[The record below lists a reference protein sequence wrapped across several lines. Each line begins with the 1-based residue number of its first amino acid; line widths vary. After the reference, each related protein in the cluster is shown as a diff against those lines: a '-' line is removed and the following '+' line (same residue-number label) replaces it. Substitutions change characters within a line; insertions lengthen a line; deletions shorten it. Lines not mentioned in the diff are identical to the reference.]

1 LTLWQG
7 VAWRKRGIASLARPG
22 PLRYSAAIHL
32 ELAMTYVV
40 VDSCIKCKY
49 MDCVEVCPVDC
60 FYEGE
65 NMLVI
70 HPDECI
76 DCGVCEPECP
86 VEAIKPD
93 TEPSLEKWLGLNA
106 EFAKIWPNITQ
117 KREPPADAKAWEG
130 VPNKVEQYFSPNPG
144 TGD

>member
-1 LTLWQG
+1 
-7 VAWRKRGIASLARPG
+7 
-22 PLRYSAAIHL
+22 
-32 ELAMTYVV
+32 MTYVV
-40 VDSCIKCKY
+40 NENCIRCKY

-86 VEAIKPD
+86 VEAILPD
-93 TEPSLEKWLGLNA
+93 TEGDVEKWVTLNTTYA
-106 EFAKIWPNITQ
+106 EKWPNITR
-117 KREPPADAKAWEG
+117 KGESPPDADTYKDETG
-130 VPNKVEQYFSPNPG
+130 KLDKYFSEKPG
-144 TGD
+144 TESG

>member
-1 LTLWQG
+1 
-7 VAWRKRGIASLARPG
+7 
-22 PLRYSAAIHL
+22 
-32 ELAMTYVV
+32 MTFVV
-40 VDSCIKCKY
+40 TEACIKCKY

-86 VEAIKPD
+86 AEAILPD
-93 TEPSLEKWLGLNA
+93 TDEGADAWLQLNRDYSEK
-106 EFAKIWPNITQ
+106 WPNITQ
-117 KREPPADAKAWEG
+117 KGESPPDAEKYDG
-130 VPNKVEQYFSPNPG
+130 VPNKYDEFFSPNPG
-144 TGD
+144 